1 MPKNSAV
8 LASAPGADKKQPFTT
23 LDQIPSDWFHV
34 VENERGGYQ
43 YRTSVR
49 VLDKF
54 VETMLD
60 GCAGSNH
67 VTEELVCGM
76 LNRAA
81 TLGTTPQ
88 DKQFPVV
95 RFEKWVYPD

>member
-1 MPKNSAV
+1 MHPS
-8 LASAPGADKKQPFTT
+8 ADKKQPFTT

-34 VENERGGYQ
+34 VENERGGFQ
-43 YRTSVR
+43 YRNIMR

-54 VETMLD
+54 VERMLD
-60 GCAGSNH
+60 SCDGSNH

-81 TLGTTPQ
+81 TLGITPQ
-88 DKQFPVV
+88 DKRFPFV
-95 RFEKWVYPD
+95 RF